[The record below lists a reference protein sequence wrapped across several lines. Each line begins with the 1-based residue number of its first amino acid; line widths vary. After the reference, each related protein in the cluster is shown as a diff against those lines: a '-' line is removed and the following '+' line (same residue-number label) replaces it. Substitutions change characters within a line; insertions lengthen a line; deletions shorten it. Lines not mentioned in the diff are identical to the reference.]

1 MSLVT
6 LKQALDEAQ
15 KGQFAVGAFN
25 FNNMEQL
32 QGVME
37 AFQNTNS
44 FGIIQAS
51 RGALTYTNDNFLH
64 HLALAA
70 NELYPDV
77 PFVLHLDHGDSLE
90 TIKRVIALDFTSVMI
105 DGSAFPFEE
114 NIALTKKV
122 VEYAHPRGVSVEGEL
137 GTLAGVEEDVVGEIV
152 FTDPDQ
158 AEEFVEKT
166 GVDALAIAVGTSHG
180 AYKFSGEPML
190 RQDLVKEIHRRIPDC
205 ALVLHGASSVPSS
218 LLEKVDQYGGSMKKA
233 KGVPIVMEQEAIDN
247 GIRKIN
253 VDTDVRLAVTAT
265 IRKFLVDQPSVFDPR
280 KYLGASRE
288 TIASIVGEKIKAFYG
303 ENRVPKNFKPISL
316 EEQAAIYQK
325 G

>member
-1 MSLVT
+1 MSFIT

-32 QGVME
+32 QGVMQ
-37 AFQNTNS
+37 AFQDTNS

-51 RGALTYTNDNFLH
+51 RGALKYTNDNFLH

-105 DGSAFPFEE
+105 DGSAFSFEE
-114 NIALTKKV
+114 NIALTKSV

-158 AEEFVEKT
+158 AEEFVAKT
-166 GVDALAIAVGTSHG
+166 GVDALAIAIGTSHG

-190 RQDLVKEIHRRIPDC
+190 RQDIVKEIHRRIPDC

-218 LLEKVDQYGGSMKKA
+218 LLEKVDRYGGSMPKA
-233 KGVPIVMEQEAIDN
+233 KGVPIEMEQEAIKN
-247 GIRKIN
+247 GIRKVN

-280 KYLGASRE
+280 KYLGESRE

-316 EEQAAIYQK
+316 EEQVEIYQT

>member
-1 MSLVT
+1 MSFIT

-32 QGVME
+32 QGVMQ
-37 AFQNTNS
+37 AFQDTNS

-51 RGALTYTNDNFLH
+51 RGALKYTNDNFLH

-105 DGSAFPFEE
+105 DGSAFSFEE
-114 NIALTKKV
+114 NIALTKSV

-158 AEEFVEKT
+158 AEEFVAKT

-190 RQDLVKEIHRRIPDC
+190 RQDIVKEIHRRIPDC

-218 LLEKVDQYGGSMKKA
+218 LLEKVDRYGGSMPKA
-233 KGVPIVMEQEAIDN
+233 KGVPIVMEQEAIKN
-247 GIRKIN
+247 GIRKVN

-280 KYLGASRE
+280 KYLGESRE

-316 EEQAAIYQK
+316 EEQVAIYQT